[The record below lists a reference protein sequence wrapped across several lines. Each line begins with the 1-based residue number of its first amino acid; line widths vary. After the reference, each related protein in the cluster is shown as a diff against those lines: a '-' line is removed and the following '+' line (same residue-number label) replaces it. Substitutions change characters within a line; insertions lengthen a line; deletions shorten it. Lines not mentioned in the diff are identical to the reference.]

1 MGWNRGSPCSL
12 SREGSH
18 LLHVIPVGDD
28 AVLDGVLECED
39 TPLALRLVA
48 HVAVFLPHAY
58 HDALTPAGETA
69 SLASFK
75 QPEEGAEQGDT
86 RVPTW
91 CRGRPTMEGKTAR
104 GASSP
109 AKPALQSPEPLS
121 QTRAVVSSSH
131 MVGPG
136 EAGAQ
141 GVLGEKLGWGGGG
154 IRALNTAM
162 GIAVLCPAARLG
174 SAWFEGVSSFA
185 AGDAQLCKNPLRAA
199 MLKVG
204 QCSAPALLLHLVP
217 ADAQS
222 LFQSCQLVAGSS
234 AWHPEPIPPVGQA
247 MPSAQQQ
254 PIPSQ

>member
-162 GIAVLCPAARLG
+162 GIAVLRQVG
-174 SAWFEGVSSFA
+174 
-185 AGDAQLCKNPLRAA
+185 LC
-199 MLKVG
+199 MV
-204 QCSAPALLLHLVP
+204 
-217 ADAQS
+217 
-222 LFQSCQLVAGSS
+222 
-234 AWHPEPIPPVGQA
+234 
-247 MPSAQQQ
+247 
-254 PIPSQ
+254 